1 MLNNG
6 KYHWNYWNK
15 AYMNFGSLR
24 EASSSELYLFRVYFP
39 ILKLNYPLIKYKFPT
54 LHLNF
59 PLLDFEYPT
68 FQFDFPELHFMV
80 PFLQSDHPN
89 LRFNF
94 PVMRNQLSTIWIQI
108 SSFRDEFSN
117 TIRWIFHNWN
127 SILNIYFSYFHV
139 CIFH

>member
-1 MLNNG
+1 MENRCKMVSKIPWIWG
-6 KYHWNYWNK
+6 HQERIQSCFNK
-15 AYMNFGSLR
+15 SQTKRSHPVEEFLITPHI
-24 EASSSELYLFRVYFP
+24 YLFHVYFP

-117 TIRWIFHNWN
+117 TMKWLFHNWN
-127 SILNIYFSYFHV
+127 
-139 CIFH
+139 